1 MTVPILKRWAGRL
14 VDERFLNYRLRSSSY
29 AGMAGA
35 LVLGIIFEYRI
46 FARPH
51 ISWDL
56 LAILGAMVTVKL
68 SCMAWFMIRE

>member
-1 MTVPILKRWAGRL
+1 MTIPILKRWTGRL

-35 LVLGIIFEYRI
+35 LVLGIMFEYRI
-46 FARPH
+46 FAKHH

-56 LAILGAMVTVKL
+56 LGILGAMVFVKL
-68 SCMAWFMIRE
+68 SFMAWYFLRN

>member
-1 MTVPILKRWAGRL
+1 MTIPILKRWTGRL

-46 FARPH
+46 FAKHH

-56 LAILGAMVTVKL
+56 LEVLGAMVAVKL
-68 SCMAWFMIRE
+68 SLMAWYLLRE